1 MYQERIA
8 VAHPMHRYSF
18 AIANIQDSQT
28 GTAVPI
34 LGGVVNTHIMPLGG
48 YIVGY
53 AINYSA
59 SLSAGSTDFDL
70 LVAGTSTLTIAADTA
85 SAYALI
91 NVPNEPFSAG
101 QTLGVSYTTDGDV
114 EANTVDA
121 VVDVFVVFRDF
132 NF

>member
-1 MYQERIA
+1 MYQEHIA
-8 VAHPMHRYSF
+8 ISHPTYRYSF
-18 AIANIQDSQT
+18 ALADIQDSQT

-34 LGGVVNTHIMPLGG
+34 LGGVVNNYIMPLGG

-70 LVAGTSTLTIAADTA
+70 LVAGTSTLTIAADTT
-85 SAYALI
+85 STYALI
-91 NVPNEPFSAG
+91 PAPNEPFSAG
-101 QTLGVSYTTDGDV
+101 QTLGVSYTTDANV
-114 EANTVDA
+114 EANTVDV

-132 NF
+132 VF